1 MTKDNKTPINDNADS
16 GDFNNPHQTSP
27 TNDSTTEHANR
38 TSAEGDTD
46 RNEVESSNGSIEEPV
61 SRRGEREVRE
71 PRNDGRD
78 RTARDEA
85 IEGSTRN
92 EQLPDTPVRATRCR
106 KCGKYACTC
115 SHKHRPGNVLAIL
128 LSIIAIACS
137 GTSIYLTLTRNNTQ
151 PLSFTSGPDSN
162 SANFTS
168 GSIAEVASRV
178 SPSVVSIVTETR
190 SQNFYGQSATSS
202 AAGTGFIISA
212 DGYVLTNKHVIE
224 NAENISVVL
233 DNGTAYTDVE
243 QVGTDPL
250 NDAAILKIK
259 NVSDL
264 SYLKLGDS
272 KTITVGQEV
281 IAVGNALGLY
291 QNTVTSGIISGTGRS
306 LVASDSTGSAYE
318 ALSDMIQTDAAI
330 NQGNSGG
337 PLVNAAG
344 EVIGINT
351 AVSSANNIGFA
362 IPISSVKGIIK
373 SVTETG
379 SFKRAYL
386 GVYYN
391 NLTAE
396 TAKAFELDVTT
407 GAYIHNSNGNA
418 VISGSAADKAGLKDG
433 DIIIAVN
440 GTKIGTAGSL
450 SSLLGEY
457 TVGDTVQLTVLRDG
471 NELTVKVTLQE
482 YQEQK
487 KSAQN

>member
-1 MTKDNKTPINDNADS
+1 MDEEIDKSVNKEA
-16 GDFNNPHQTSP
+16 QK
-27 TNDSTTEHANR
+27 TTQEKKGNTEKKTVR
-38 TSAEGDTD
+38 AELP
-46 RNEVESSNGSIEEPV
+46 EKPV
-61 SRRGEREVRE
+61 S
-71 PRNDGRD
+71 
-78 RTARDEA
+78 A
-85 IEGSTRN
+85 S
-92 EQLPDTPVRATRCR
+92 RCKR
-106 KCGKYACTC
+106 CGKYACEC
-115 SHKHRPGNVLAIL
+115 KHKKHVNSPVALFLAIVAVL
-128 LSIIAIACS
+128 LSGAS
-137 GTSIYLTLTRNNTQ
+137 LYFSLTKNGLQ
-151 PLSFTSGPDSN
+151 PLSFITGKDSN

-168 GSIAEVASRV
+168 GSIAEIANNV
-178 SPSVVSIVTETR
+178 SPSVVSITTETR
-190 SQNFYGQSATSS
+190 TQSFYGQPSTST
-202 AAGTGFIISA
+202 AAGTGFLVTA
-212 DGYVLTNKHVIE
+212 DGYVLTNKHVVE
-224 NAENISVVL
+224 GAEKVAVIM
-233 DNGTAYTDVE
+233 DNGTTYENVKV
-243 QVGTDPL
+243 VGTDPL
-250 NDAAILKIK
+250 NDAAILKID
-259 NVSDL
+259 NVADMP
-264 SYLKLGDS
+264 YLKLGDS

-344 EVIGINT
+344 EVVGINT

-386 GVYYN
+386 GVYYT
-391 NLTAE
+391 NLNAE
-396 TAKAFELDVTT
+396 TAKSNNLDVTS
-407 GAYIHNSNGNA
+407 GAYVHNSNGSA
-418 VISGSAADKAGLKDG
+418 VVSGSAADKAGLKDG

-440 GTKIGTAGSL
+440 GTKIGSAGSL

-471 NELTVKVTLQE
+471 KENQVKVTLQE

-487 KSAQN
+487 SDKN